1 MNKSELEYIISDLQ
15 FEKYRSDQIEKNVEK
30 WIKKLLKHL
39 YDQSARSD
47 DIIALLKLI
56 LGIFYL
62 L

>member
-15 FEKYRSDQIEKNVEK
+15 FGKYRSDQIEKNVEK

-39 YDQSARSD
+39 YDRSARSD